1 MTVAETLRAALDD
14 RYAIEREIGAGGM
27 ATVYLARDTKH
38 NRLVALK
45 VLNPDLGAVLG
56 AERFLSEIRV
66 TANLQHPN
74 LLPLFDSGSA
84 DGLLFYVMPYVEGE
98 TLRHR
103 LNRERQLPIEEA
115 VRIATAVANAL
126 DYAHQHG
133 VIHRDLKPENILM
146 QHGQPVVA
154 DFGIALAVSNA
165 GGERVTQ
172 TGISLGTP
180 QYMSPE
186 QATGDRVIDARSD
199 IFSLG
204 AVTYE
209 MLTGEPPHHASTAQG
224 VIAKLM
230 TEAPPPLT
238 VMRHTVPVHVD
249 DAVRGALEKL
259 PADRF
264 ATAAEFA
271 EALRGG
277 RTAHTRSHSRGRT
290 GRPGPRRWIAVATLG
305 ALVAASVLALIFAS
319 LWRSAAHLP
328 GRTVRFV
335 LDLPADQRIAIPEGS
350 SVAISPDGR
359 TIAYVATM
367 QGSAKT
373 HVFVRRI
380 DSLLA
385 RPLAGCEGK
394 NTPTFSPDGLW
405 VACADPD
412 LIKVPLTGGGGEI
425 IVPYLGSW
433 QNFTWSTRGDII
445 MAQRGSLWRVG
456 DKGKLT
462 LFTKPDTA
470 AGEIGQAGPL
480 FLNDETIAFWLQK
493 PTADGTLRG
502 IGITD
507 RGGGA
512 YTVLDV
518 PGDIP
523 LGYVEGH
530 LLVSN
535 ENGSMLA
542 YPVDLRSR
550 RVTGPAIEVLRG
562 AVWIP
567 PGGLQA
573 RISKQGSLVYIAGVS
588 GLRLA
593 LLDARGAL
601 IAEAPE
607 LRHYVDASISPDGR
621 RVAAAL
627 FRQQVG
633 GGNAAYTDLWIW
645 DVASRSLSRLTTEG
659 GGSPAWSPDGQRV
672 AYLIPTSRDPNRL
685 REVWWARVDGAEPP
699 TRIALFPNGA
709 IVQQIEFHP
718 SGKSIVA
725 LVQQKGMNGIY
736 RLNLPTADA
745 APASLVREVAASF
758 EALSISPDGRW
769 LAYSSDESGRF
780 EAYVRPLSGAGA
792 RTQVTTGGAHVPQWA
807 GSGRLIFTTDGGR
820 TVAATIVP
828 SGTSVSVSRED
839 TLDIDGVRLDVENK
853 TGKILVTRPPAD
865 RRIVV
870 VSNWLPELKS
880 KLEAH

>member
-1 MTVAETLRAALDD
+1 MTVAETLRAALND

-27 ATVYLARDTKH
+27 ATVYLARDVKH
-38 NRLVALK
+38 LRPVAVK
-45 VLNPDLGAVLG
+45 VLNPELGAVLG

-103 LNRERQLPIEEA
+103 LDRERQLPIDEA
-115 VRIATAVANAL
+115 VRIATAVADAL
-126 DYAHQHG
+126 DYAHKHG

-209 MLTGEPPHHASTAQG
+209 MLSGEPPHHASTSQG

-238 VMRHTVPVHVD
+238 VMRHTVPAHVD
-249 DAVRGALEKL
+249 DAVRCALEKL

-264 ATAAEFA
+264 ATAGEFG

-277 RTAHTRSHSRGRT
+277 RVAHTTSYARTRMQRSAS
-290 GRPGPRRWIAVATLG
+290 RRWIGVATVG
-305 ALVAASVLALIFAS
+305 AFVVASVLAMIFAA

-350 SVAISPDGR
+350 SVNISPDGR

-373 HVFVRRI
+373 HIFVRRI
-380 DSLLA
+380 DSLVA
-385 RPLAGCEGK
+385 RPLAGCEGR

-405 VACADPD
+405 LACANPD
-412 LIKVPLTGGGGEI
+412 LRRVPVNGGGGEI
-425 IVPYLGSW
+425 IVPNIGAW
-433 QNFTWSTRGDII
+433 QNFTWSAAGDII

-456 DKGKLT
+456 EKGKLT

-470 AGEIGQAGPL
+470 AGEIGQAAPL
-480 FLNDETIAFWLQK
+480 FLNDETIAFWVQK
-493 PTADGTLRG
+493 PTPDGTLRG

-507 RGGGA
+507 RRGGP

-535 ENGSMLA
+535 QNGSILA
-542 YPVDLRSR
+542 YPVDLRRR
-550 RVTGPAIEVLRG
+550 RVTGPAIEVLSG

-573 RISKQGSLVYIAGVS
+573 RISKEGSLVYIAGVS

-593 LLDARGAL
+593 LLDPRGAP

-607 LRHYVDASISPDGR
+607 LRQYGDASISPDGR
-621 RVAAAL
+621 RVAASV
-627 FRQQVG
+627 FRQEVG
-633 GGNAAYTDLWIW
+633 GGNAAFTDLWIW
-645 DVASRSLSRLTTEG
+645 DIASKSLSRLTTEG
-659 GGSPAWSPDGQRV
+659 GAFAAWSPDGQRV
-672 AYLIPTSRDPNRL
+672 AYMVPISRDPKRW
-685 REVWWARVDGAEPP
+685 REVWWARVDGSEPP

-709 IVQQIEFHP
+709 IVQQIAFLP
-718 SGKSIVA
+718 SAKSIIA
-725 LVQQKGMNGIY
+725 LVWQNGRTGIY
-736 RLNLPTADA
+736 QANLSTPDA
-745 APASLVREVAASF
+745 PPVPLVRDVAANF
-758 EALSISPDGRW
+758 EALSISPDGSW
-769 LAYSSDESGRF
+769 LAYSSGESGPVDVYIRT
-780 EAYVRPLSGAGA
+780 LSGTGA
-792 RTQVTTGGAHVPQWA
+792 RTQVTTGGAHFPRWA
-807 GSGRLIFTTDGGR
+807 GSGRLVYTIEGGR
-820 TVAATIVP
+820 TVAATIIA
-828 SGTSVSVSRED
+828 SGTSVSVARED
-839 TLDIDGVRLDVENK
+839 TLDVDGVRLDVENK
-853 TGKILVTRPPAD
+853 TGKILVARPPAD

-880 KLEAH
+880 KLER